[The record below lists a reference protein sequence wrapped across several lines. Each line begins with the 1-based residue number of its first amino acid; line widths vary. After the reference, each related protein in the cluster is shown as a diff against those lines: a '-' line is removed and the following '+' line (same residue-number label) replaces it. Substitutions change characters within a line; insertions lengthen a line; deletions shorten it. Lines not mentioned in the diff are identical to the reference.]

1 MADTYVHTVT
11 QWQTDTQSD
20 TQWWHTHRHFDC
32 KTCWLKL
39 SQICASLKTRCREL
53 TSCLCCTCS
62 VTCVHFP
69 DNRSNS
75 WLCGTVAIT
84 FKATCQCTNHC
95 TSFQHLN
102 LTILSTFVK
111 MQNYMNI
118 ASKINIALKLHNMN
132 IEQYYKNTNLFGMQ
146 QQWLFKVLEYINIS
160 LDKTISV
167 WCRLCNI

>member
-62 VTCVHFP
+62 VTCVHFR

-75 WLCGTVAIT
+75 WLCGTVALT

-95 TSFQHLN
+95 TYFQHEN
-102 LTILSTFVK
+102 FTILSTFVK

-118 ASKINIALKLHNMN
+118 ASKINIVLKLHNMN
-132 IEQYYKNTNLFGMQ
+132 IEQYHRIQIF
-146 QQWLFKVLEYINIS
+146 LECNSSDFSKCWNI
-160 LDKTISV
+160 
-167 WCRLCNI
+167 